1 MVWWLFKRKKEH
13 PYLNLL
19 KQMEEGLI
27 HSFGLIKKDVGSI
40 TKKIDH
46 HENHI
51 KEIHKRLEAL
61 ETVKIIKE
69 EIKEEKPEQKEVI
82 KVEEK
87 QPTQGKQL
95 VWEDLTE
102 VQQSLFWRL
111 GTLQIESNQPWISTK
126 YLSEELYPDKEYK
139 SVRSMISD
147 YINILIDYGLLKKT
161 RKGRQTYT
169 TLSKKGIKFFDKN
182 KQKKLLQVLEKEE

>member
-1 MVWWLFKRKKEH
+1 MVWWLFKKKKEH
-13 PYLNLL
+13 LYLNLL

-27 HSFGLIKKDVGSI
+27 HSFGLIKKDVGAI
-40 TKKIDH
+40 TKKLDH
-46 HENHI
+46 HDNHI

-61 ETVKIIKE
+61 ETIKIVKE
-69 EIKEEKPEQKEVI
+69 ELSEEKPEIKETLPI
-82 KVEEK
+82 AATS
-87 QPTQGKQL
+87 TQGKQL

-126 YLSEELYPDKEYK
+126 YLSEELYPDKDYK

-147 YINILIDYGLLKKT
+147 YINILSDYGLLKKT

-182 KQKKLLQVLEKEE
+182 KQKKLLQVLEREE

>member
-1 MVWWLFKRKKEH
+1 MVWWLFKRKEH
-13 PYLNLL
+13 PYVNLL
-19 KQMEEGLI
+19 KKFEEGLI
-27 HSFGLIKKDVGSI
+27 HSFGLIKEDIGSI
-40 TKKIDH
+40 TKKLDH
-46 HENHI
+46 HDSHI
-51 KEIHKRLEAL
+51 GDIKKRLTAL
-61 ETVKIIKE
+61 EQATLITEKLEKPTDEKE
-69 EIKEEKPEQKEVI
+69 DKDEEEKISP
-82 KVEEK
+82 
-87 QPTQGKQL
+87 QGKKL
-95 VWEDLTE
+95 VWEDLTD

-182 KQKKLLQVLEKEE
+182 KQKKLLQVLEREE

>member
-1 MVWWLFKRKKEH
+1 MVWWLFKKKKEH

-27 HSFGLIKKDVGSI
+27 HSFGLIKKDVGAI
-40 TKKIDH
+40 TKKLDH
-46 HENHI
+46 HDNHI

-61 ETVKIIKE
+61 ETIKIVKE
-69 EIKEEKPEQKEVI
+69 ELSEEKPEIKETLPI
-82 KVEEK
+82 AATS
-87 QPTQGKQL
+87 TQGKQL

-126 YLSEELYPDKEYK
+126 YLSEELYPDKDYK

-147 YINILIDYGLLKKT
+147 YINILSDYGLLKKT

-182 KQKKLLQVLEKEE
+182 KQKKLLQVLEREE